1 MYDDDENN
9 ELYEDEAGRKIKKA
23 GKDALNAAKNAGKR
37 KLKEGLK
44 NILKKIGL
52 KWIFIVGIV
61 VVVIIM
67 LASFWWAIKKKAFD
81 EISKIAMESTSDG
94 SGQIKKITQIDEDKR
109 KLIINSDIFIENVKS
124 YLEGAGINPTE
135 LGFYNDDYSTLVT
148 FLQAEAVSSF
158 PDLRKRDKIG
168 TPVKKGELQGTVQF
182 NRKYKD
188 GSEQLLEFM
197 KYKDYR
203 KEIAKFGVKL
213 DEEETQEQVYF
224 DKADVEN
231 AYNNIKTYF
240 TLDEDYNLIVA
251 TLSSNERKVTYSAYA
266 KEEGNS
272 DEYSYDFTLDISRIN
287 YQSVVQKYTM
297 PFEYPLAFL
306 MISANPHFCEEIAK
320 LAMIQEEGE
329 EENGAAFTPKI
340 IVDIQDNAEDIYTNE
355 NYGYNANFRLEK
367 YVRFKVTVKDN
378 KGTVV
383 AEQGGNQLEGN
394 PITIEKSVS
403 ADSYRVTENW
413 NNTTTE
419 QLCVSEADTWI
430 QHYTSIYKNVN
441 EPTRN
446 ETISS
451 EGDDGDY
458 REVAD
463 YHGYLRDAQF
473 TYSLPSGGSKNISYS
488 EEASETKIK
497 EKDTGKKTTITTEIN
512 KIKYE
517 KSSSKVTPKWERFL
531 SLLKVETK
539 KNVFNLNDLTKND
552 KYIYYT
558 IEDGLGRK
566 VSPDSNLLSAEDALY
581 ALISGNDKTVSLE
594 EITRDL
600 FDIYTGRKKVSEID
614 YDFSIYEPS
623 EFSTT
628 SGYYYGGS
636 FEEKLWFALID
647 AGYDEYAAAGAM
659 GNFMKESGIR
669 ANNLQNAYES
679 KLGSDEVYTQKV
691 NDGTYSRQQFISDSA
706 GYGLAQWTYSSRKAK
721 LYDLAKAKGTGI
733 DDEDMQIEFL
743 LKEMQ
748 SYGCKKSQPNVKE
761 ATDNFHNV
769 YESSADTD
777 LSTREKF
784 AEDIYNRYHGKVSPG
799 GGGAFA
805 QGSSSEKLRYLFPQG
820 VPTTKAECEKYLTT
834 VQVAL
839 TNKNGTKTTG
849 NITVHQKLAADVQK
863 ALKKAQDQGFKVY
876 SASGY
881 SYRVMNNGGSG
892 KLSHHSYGV
901 AIDINVN
908 ENYSRRGSIIYAGSF
923 WDPSKSEFSIPR
935 NGALVNAFREIGW
948 SWGGNWS
955 GNYQDYM
962 HFSYTGH

>member
-23 GKDALNAAKNAGKR
+23 GKDALNTAKNAGKR

-67 LASFWWAIKKKAFD
+67 LASFWWAIKKQAFD
-81 EISKIAMESTSDG
+81 EISKLAIENTSDS

-109 KLIINSDIFIENVKS
+109 ELIIDSDTYIKDVKE
-124 YLEGAGINPTE
+124 YLENAGINPTE

-473 TYSLPSGGSKNISYS
+473 TYSLPSGGSKNTSYS

-600 FDIYTGRKKVSEID
+600 FDIYTGRKKVTEID
-614 YDFSIYEPS
+614 YDFSIYEPGI
-623 EFSTT
+623 FNYT
-628 SGYYYGGS
+628 SGYYYGS
-636 FEEKLWFALID
+636 NFEEKLWFALIS
-647 AGYDEYAAAGAM
+647 AGYDEYATAGAM

-669 ANNLQNAYES
+669 ANNLQNTYEGR
-679 KLGSDEVYTQKV
+679 LGSDEVYTQKV
-691 NDGTYSRQQFISDSA
+691 NDGTYSRQQFISDGA
-706 GYGLAQWTYSSRKAK
+706 GYGLAQWTYFSRKAE
-721 LYDLAKAKGTGI
+721 LYDFAKAKGTGI

-743 LKEMQ
+743 IKEMQ
-748 SYGCKKSQPNVKE
+748 SYGCKKSQPSIKE

-769 YESSADTD
+769 YESSSDTD
-777 LSTREKF
+777 LSAREKF
-784 AEDIYNRYHGKVSPG
+784 AEDIYNRYHGKTAPEG
-799 GGGAFA
+799 GGEIYNIAKELHDYLRQNMYWYPSQANIRAGKYISDGKSVTHKIPIMGEAENKRYVDCSAYVSWVIGRYIGNEKFL
-805 QGSSSEKLRYLFPQG
+805 SSATGLLANPMGFIEVKASE
-820 VPTTKAECEKYLTT
+820 
-834 VQVAL
+834 VQPGDILVR
-839 TNKNGTKTTG
+839 NGHT
-849 NITVHQKLAADVQK
+849 
-863 ALKKAQDQGFKVY
+863 
-876 SASGY
+876 
-881 SYRVMNNGGSG
+881 
-892 KLSHHSYGV
+892 
-901 AIDINVN
+901 
-908 ENYSRRGSIIYAGSF
+908 EIYAGNGRTFNAGSTRAIR
-923 WDPSKSEFSIPR
+923 SETSTYGSNWEKI
-935 NGALVNAFREIGW
+935 FRAP
-948 SWGGNWS
+948 
-955 GNYQDYM
+955 
-962 HFSYTGH
+962 

>member
-9 ELYEDEAGRKIKKA
+9 ELYEDETGRKIKKA
-23 GKDALNAAKNAGKR
+23 GKDALNTAKNKGKR
-37 KLKEGLK
+37 EFKELVK
-44 NILKKIGL
+44 KILKKIGL
-52 KWIFIVGIV
+52 KWLFIIAIVIGI
-61 VVVIIM
+61 IIAI
-67 LASFWWAIKKKAFD
+67 ASFWWAIKKESFD
-81 EISKIAMESTSDG
+81 EMSKMAQESTSDS

-109 KLIINSDIFIENVKS
+109 EIKVDSDTYIENVKD
-124 YLEGAGINPTE
+124 YLKRAGINPTE
-135 LGFYNDDYSTLVT
+135 LGFYDDDYSTLVT

-158 PDLRKRDKIG
+158 PDLRERGKIG

-197 KYKDYR
+197 KYTDYR
-203 KEIAKFGVKL
+203 KELAKFGVKL
-213 DEEETQEQVYF
+213 DDEETQEQVYF
-224 DKADVEN
+224 NKPDVES
-231 AYNNIKTYF
+231 AYNSLKTYF
-240 TLDEDYNLIVA
+240 TLDEDYNLIIA
-251 TLSSNERKVTYSAYA
+251 TLSSNEKKVTYSSYA
-266 KEEGNS
+266 KEEGMQDDYN
-272 DEYSYDFTLDISRIN
+272 YDFTIDVSRID

-320 LAMIQEEGE
+320 LAMLKEEGE

-340 IVDIQDNAEDIYTNE
+340 VVDVQDNTMDTYTKED
-355 NYGYNANFRLEK
+355 YGYTANFKLEK
-367 YVRFKVTVKDN
+367 YVKYKVTVKND
-378 KGTVV
+378 KGQVV
-383 AEQGGNQLEGN
+383 TEQGGNKLDTY
-394 PITIEKSVS
+394 PITIEKNVS
-403 ADSYRVTENW
+403 AVSYRITENW

-430 QHYTSIYKNVN
+430 QHYTSVYEKVD
-441 EPTRN
+441 ELTEN
-446 ETISS
+446 ETTST

-463 YHGYLRDAQF
+463 SHGYLKDAQF
-473 TYSLPSGGSKNISYS
+473 TYSLPSSASKNTSYS
-488 EEASETKIK
+488 EDSSETKIK
-497 EKDTGKKTTITTEIN
+497 EKDTDKKATITTQITTT
-512 KIKYE
+512 KYE

-531 SLLKVETK
+531 SLLKVESEK
-539 KNVFNLNDLTKND
+539 KVFNLNDLTKND
-552 KYIYYT
+552 KYIKYT
-558 IEDGLGRK
+558 IEDGLGQK
-566 VSPDSNLLSAEDALY
+566 SSPNSNLLSAEDALY
-581 ALISGNDKTVSLE
+581 ELIASNDKTVSLE

-636 FEEKLWFALID
+636 FEEKVWFALIG
-647 AGYDEYAAAGAM
+647 AGYDEYATAGAM
-659 GNFMKESGIR
+659 GNFMKESGFKS
-669 ANNLQNAYES
+669 NNVQNSYES
-679 KLGSDEVYTQKV
+679 RVGSDEVYTQKV
-691 NDGTYSRQQFISDSA
+691 NSGAYSRQQFISDSA
-706 GYGLAQWTYSSRKAK
+706 GYGLAQWTYSSRKAG
-721 LYDLAKAKGTGI
+721 LYDLAKTKGTGI
-733 DDEDMQIEFL
+733 DDEDTQIEFL

-769 YESSADTD
+769 YESSADTN
-777 LSTREKF
+777 LTQRENY
-784 AEDIYNRYHGKVSPG
+784 AQEIYNRYHGKTAPE
-799 GGGAFA
+799 GGALT

-820 VPTTKAECEKYLTT
+820 VPTTKSDCEKYLTT

-839 TNKNGTKTTG
+839 TKKDGTKTTG

-863 ALKKAQDQGFKVY
+863 ALQKAQDQGFKVY
-876 SASGY
+876 SATGY

-908 ENYSRRGSIIYAGSF
+908 ENYSHRGSTVYAGSF
-923 WDPSKSEFSIPR
+923 WDPSRSEFSIKR
-935 NGALVNAFREIGW
+935 NGVLVNAFREIGW

-962 HFSYTGH
+962 HFSYTGN